1 MGSSIDSSFQRA
13 KDSKFVFFFFFL
25 YREISKDRYLFEIGD
40 QRKKKKESKKYSHVK
55 TNRNRAHCIN

>member
-13 KDSKFVFFFFFL
+13 KDSKFVFFFFL
-25 YREISKDRYLFEIGD
+25 YREISKDRYLSEIGD
-40 QRKKKKESKKYSHVK
+40 QRRKNESKKYSHVK